1 MLSLPDRPAKQIG
14 VPRRTVRCVLAG
26 PLACSAPMWRG
37 VPLSLGVMLLAS
49 FAGASTPGEAV
60 SPVDEWTCPLS
71 HPIKAT
77 YRPVTRQCVY
87 HVPSGA
93 HYRTARP
100 DVCFATEEDA
110 RREECWRAEEV
121 L

>member
-1 MLSLPDRPAKQIG
+1 MLSLPGRPTKQFG
-14 VPRRTVRCVLAG
+14 PPTPVRCVRVG
-26 PLACSAPMWRG
+26 PLACSAGMWRG
-37 VPLSLGVMLLAS
+37 GVLWFGVMLLAGL
-49 FAGASTPGEAV
+49 AAASAPGDAV
-60 SPVDEWTCPLS
+60 SPVDEWTCPAS

>member
-1 MLSLPDRPAKQIG
+1 MGS
-14 VPRRTVRCVLAG
+14 
-26 PLACSAPMWRG
+26 LACSAGMWRG
-37 VPLSLGVMLLAS
+37 VLLWLGVMLLAG
-49 FAGASTPGEAV
+49 FAAASALGDAV
-60 SPVDEWTCPLS
+60 SPVDEWTCPVS

-87 HVPSGA
+87 HVPAGA

-110 RREECWRAEEV
+110 RREDCWRAEEV